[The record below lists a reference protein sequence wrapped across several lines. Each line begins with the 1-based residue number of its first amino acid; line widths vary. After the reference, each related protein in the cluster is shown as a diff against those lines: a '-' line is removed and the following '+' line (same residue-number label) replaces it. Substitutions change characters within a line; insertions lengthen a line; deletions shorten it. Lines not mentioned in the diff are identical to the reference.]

1 MISSELREQ
10 LKEILL
16 DQCQAM
22 ISDLAGLTDAESSYQ
37 QRQKELSCLFEII
50 ILVERPH
57 ISIDEL
63 IEFFLKLIP
72 PFYQSGE
79 IKHVRIDYDNKEY
92 TTSNF
97 EKTAWKISV
106 SEKINNKSFSVDV
119 YFSDERMQFEED
131 FQIIKETNDKIKH
144 IFENILR
151 IKIIEEA
158 RKNYL
163 RDLEEDV
170 SIKADKLHKEIDS
183 LQNTL
188 MNQER
193 IQKELTEYKK
203 RAEMGVLIAEI
214 AHEII
219 NPITNIVNSAQI
231 LKGELENPIG
241 EGVQTKMYAF
251 VKHIIAEGERV
262 SHIVRDKVGITREK
276 AEQFPLSEIIETIK
290 SSLTNGASD
299 D

>member
-50 ILVERPH
+50 ILVERPL
-57 ISIDEL
+57 ISITEL
-63 IEFFLKLIP
+63 IEVFLKLIP

-79 IKHVRIDYDNKEY
+79 INHVRIDYDNKEY

-97 EKTAWKISV
+97 EKTPWKISV
-106 SEKINNKSFSVDV
+106 TEQINNKSFSVDV

-131 FQIIKETNDKIKH
+131 FQIIKETNDKIKR

-193 IQKELTEYKK
+193 NQKELTAYKK

-231 LKGELENPIG
+231 LKGELENPTV

-290 SSLTNGASD
+290 SSLTNGASEE
-299 D
+299 